1 MFPGAVARRLGTAR
15 NPGPTGLGAVAAVEI
30 DSSAIFMDLSR
41 YGRSMDAELPAAPE
55 FDSSEGVSAL
65 ADGGPCG
72 SFSTRFKCVPD

>member
-1 MFPGAVARRLGTAR
+1 
-15 NPGPTGLGAVAAVEI
+15 
-30 DSSAIFMDLSR
+30 MDLSL